1 MEQRSFYTEAELT
14 SAKTRERRVGR
25 AMAIVAGLGLV
36 LCVLCCCFTTRQ
48 NQGVTLPLTVG
59 TSILTGWI
67 VIFLSHSRFDGA
79 RAEARHV
86 ELMLTGPRERY
97 AGRFT
102 LQEGVYRVKKGVS
115 IRKVSLQED
124 FHEILLSVYDEKAA
138 QLPTE
143 FEGTV
148 ETVYDCIVAWTP
160 AGARSTSGEASASR
174 EVPA

>member
-14 SAKTRERRVGR
+14 SAKTKERRVGR

-86 ELMLTGPRERY
+86 ELMLTGPRERFS
-97 AGRFT
+97 GRFT
-102 LQEGVYRVKKGVS
+102 KQPGIYRVKRGVS
-115 IRKVSLQED
+115 IQKVRQEEE
-124 FHEILLSVYDEKAA
+124 FHETMLTVAAEKAA
-138 QLPTE
+138 LLPDAFT
-143 FEGTV
+143 GTV
-148 ETVYDCIVAWTP
+148 ETVYDCIV
-160 AGARSTSGEASASR
+160 SFEEA
-174 EVPA
+174 EV

>member
-1 MEQRSFYTEAELT
+1 MELQVLYESEEL
-14 SAKTRERRVGR
+14 SRAKTKERRVGR

-86 ELMLTGPRERY
+86 ELMLTGPRERFS
-97 AGRFT
+97 GRFT
-102 LQEGVYRVKKGVS
+102 KQPGIYRVKRGVS
-115 IRKVSLQED
+115 IQKVRQE
-124 FHEILLSVYDEKAA
+124 
-138 QLPTE
+138 
-143 FEGTV
+143 
-148 ETVYDCIVAWTP
+148 
-160 AGARSTSGEASASR
+160 
-174 EVPA
+174 

>member
-14 SAKTRERRVGR
+14 SAKTKERRVGR

-86 ELMLTGPRERY
+86 ELMLTGPRETFS
-97 AGRFT
+97 GRFT
-102 LQEGVYRVKKGVS
+102 LQPGIWRVKKGVS
-115 IRKVSLQED
+115 IRKVKEQEE
-124 FHEILLSVYDEKAA
+124 FHETLLSVYDEKASR
-138 QLPTE
+138 LPEDFTGRPSSPTAV
-143 FEGTV
+143 FPP
-148 ETVYDCIVAWTP
+148 WTP
-160 AGARSTSGEASASR
+160 PNTTSEA
-174 EVPA
+174 